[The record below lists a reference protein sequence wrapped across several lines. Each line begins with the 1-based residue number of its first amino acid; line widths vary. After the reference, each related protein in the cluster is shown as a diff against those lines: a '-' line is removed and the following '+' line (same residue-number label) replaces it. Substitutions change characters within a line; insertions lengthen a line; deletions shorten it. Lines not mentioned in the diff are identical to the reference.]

1 MMRTME
7 KVSTVL
13 AVIAAILAV
22 PAFGMS
28 DFYTIQ
34 MGVKSPDYVSCMIVI
49 CLLMVVPKSLFVLY
63 YFVDEFR
70 YYMKKG
76 DCEDGQE

>member
-1 MMRTME
+1 MRMIE

-28 DFYTIQ
+28 DFYTME
-34 MGVKSPDYVSCMIVI
+34 MGVKSPAYVSYMIFI
-49 CLLMVVPKSLFVLY
+49 CFLLIMPKSLFVLY
-63 YFVDEFR
+63 DFVDEFR
-70 YYMKKG
+70 HYMKKE

>member
-1 MMRTME
+1 MRTME
-7 KVSTVL
+7 KVSNVL

-28 DFYTIQ
+28 DFYTME
-34 MGVKSPDYVSCMIVI
+34 MGVKSPAYVSYMIFI
-49 CLLMVVPKSLFVLY
+49 CLLLIMPKSLFVLY
-63 YFVDEFR
+63 D